1 MPFNFNGR
9 AELVDLRPH
18 RGKSDDAEVQL
29 DMKFKAVDVSAEAA
43 AAVLGADD
51 GASVVAGL
59 FRSVAVDADQ
69 NTAFPS
75 IKGIQADCNFENRH
89 AITVAGL
96 RRVRCA
102 RVGKISIKPRAKGLS
117 DMTFSVTVEAP
128 PQNFV
133 ELLAEHLNEV
143 IKVNLEQEAELPL
156 EGGQNGAIPDHGAK
170 QRAASLR
177 AKDILPKRNKT
188 SRKPTKKAKRKAA

>member
-1 MPFNFNGR
+1 MAFNFNGR

-18 RGKSDDAEVQL
+18 RGKSDDADVQL
-29 DMKFKAVDVSAEAA
+29 DMKFKASDVSAEAA

-51 GASVVAGL
+51 GAAVVAGL

-96 RRVRCA
+96 RRVRCT

-117 DMTFSVTVEAP
+117 DMTFSVTIEKP
-128 PQNFV
+128 PANFV
-133 ELLAEHLNEV
+133 ELMAEHLNEV
-143 IKVNLEQEAELPL
+143 VKVNLEQEAELPL
-156 EGGQNGAIPDHGAK
+156 EGGKNGAPPDPVGA
-170 QRAASLR
+170 QRAAR
-177 AKDILPKRNKT
+177 RTAKEVRGNG
-188 SRKPTKKAKRKAA
+188 KRKAAGKSKRKAA